1 MNCPIC
7 NAWTTVNDTRN
18 KEDFTQR
25 RRECA
30 NGHMFTT
37 EERVNSGRIKSVVAV
52 HKARPTTDA
61 KTTKT
66 GV

>member
-18 KEDFTQR
+18 KEDYTTR

-30 NGHMFTT
+30 NGHTFTT
-37 EERVNSGRIKSVVAV
+37 EERVNARRIKSVVAV
-52 HKARPTTDA
+52 HKARPEANA
-61 KTTKT
+61 KAIKT